1 MEQGAQM
8 SESKVLI
15 SGDVA
20 VAEAAFA
27 CGVKLGTGYP
37 GTPSTE
43 ILEHFSKIGGAA
55 QWSPNE
61 KVAMEVATGVAFGGG
76 RAISTMKH
84 VGLNVAADALLT
96 LAETDLD
103 GGYVFVTA
111 DDPGMASSQN
121 EQDNRNYASFAQCP
135 MLEPSDSQEAYDFT
149 IKAYEISER
158 WKCPVMLR
166 MTTRVCHALS
176 LVSKWKER
184 ETFEPKPFRRDF
196 AARVMI
202 PFYAKGAHV
211 RLERKMAEMAVW
223 NDHSGPNR
231 VFGDSKELGII
242 CSGAAF
248 EHVMEAVP
256 EAKVLKLGMAWPLPV
271 ETVSQFAKSVK
282 RCVVVEEGD
291 DFLRDKIRAVGIA
304 VEGKAAPF
312 RFGELSVSRVKKLL
326 AGDVSPDPKG
336 KPGRPP
342 QLCPGCPHRKVYEVL
357 HDMGCIVPGDIGCY
371 SLGVLPPFSAMDT
384 LVCMGGG
391 IGHGLGMRRSLPESE
406 IKKVVSVIGDST
418 FAHSGITGLVEMVYN
433 RPPSGHVVLVLD
445 NATTAMTGL
454 QEHPGTGRTLD
465 MQPTAGLSI
474 EAVAK
479 AIGVEE
485 VDVIDPVADNEGF
498 KKLLA
503 ERLASG
509 RTCVIVA
516 RRQCLLQA
524 RKLAKAAKRA
534 AAQGEAH

>member
-1 MEQGAQM
+1 M
-8 SESKVLI
+8 SESRVLL
-15 SGDVA
+15 SGDAA
-20 VAEAAFA
+20 VAEAALA

-43 ILEHFSKIGGAA
+43 ILEHFSQIGGAA
-55 QWSPNE
+55 QWAPNE
-61 KVAMEVATGVAFGGG
+61 KVAMEVATGVVFGGA

-84 VGLNVAADALLT
+84 VGLNVAADVLFT

-103 GGYVFVTA
+103 GGYVFVSA

-158 WKCPVMLR
+158 WKWPVMLR
-166 MTTRVCHALS
+166 MTTRVCHSLT
-176 LVSKWKER
+176 LVSKWKAR
-184 ETFEPKPFRRDF
+184 ETLEPKPFRRDF

-202 PFYAKGAHV
+202 PAHAKGAHV
-211 RLERKMAEMAVW
+211 RLERKLAEAAVW
-223 NDHSGPNR
+223 NDLSGPNR
-231 VFGDSKELGII
+231 ISGDSKELGII
-242 CSGAAF
+242 CSGVAYQ
-248 EHVMEAVP
+248 HVMEAAP
-256 EAKVLKLGMAWPLPV
+256 EAKVLKLGMTWPLPM
-271 ETVSQFAKSVK
+271 ETIAKFAKSVK

-291 DFLRDKIRAVGIA
+291 DFLHDKIRAAGIA
-304 VEGKAAPF
+304 VERKASVF
-312 RFGELSVSRVKKLL
+312 RFGELNVQRVRKLL

-357 HDMGCIVPGDIGCY
+357 RDMGCIVPGDIGCY
-371 SLGVLPPFSAMDT
+371 SLGTLPPFSSMDT
-384 LVCMGGG
+384 LVCMGAG
-391 IGHGLGMRRSLPESE
+391 IGTGLGLRVSLPESE
-406 IKKVVSVIGDST
+406 VKKVVSVIGDST
-418 FAHSGITGLVEMVYN
+418 FAHSGLTGLVEMVYN

-445 NATTAMTGL
+445 NSTTAMTGL
-454 QEHPGTGRTLD
+454 QEHPGTGRRLN
-465 MQPTAGLSI
+465 MEPASKFSI

-485 VDVIDPVADNEGF
+485 VDVIDPVADADGF
-498 KKLLA
+498 KRLLA
-503 ERLASG
+503 ERLESG

-516 RRQCLLQA
+516 RRQCILQI
-524 RKLAKAAKRA
+524 RKLAKAAKCA
-534 AAQGEAH
+534 ASQAGA